1 MFYSCEWYIMA
12 LPKNKMV
19 KGGYVMIINETNY
32 FNPEYFGSC
41 FVVHDD
47 GTLEVTTC
55 RANCKQFTSKGDV
68 EYMKKTS
75 NYEFKE
81 TAEAKELALCTINE
95 ASLYPRIKCV
105 VRMLA
110 KKYAKG
116 IYDPAKAPLAYL
128 AIVDEM
134 AKKYCI
140 RFCSPCDKWYDI
152 FTPQNRYSAAC
163 IVAESFYENV
173 EQNDL

>member
-1 MFYSCEWYIMA
+1 MA

-32 FNPEYFGSC
+32 FNPEYSGSC

-47 GTLEVTTC
+47 GMLEIITHHP
-55 RANCKQFTSKGDV
+55 NCKQFTSKEGV
-68 EYMKKTS
+68 VNMKKS
-75 NYEFKE
+75 YQYIFSE
-81 TAEAKELALCTINE
+81 EARELALCTENE
-95 ASLYPRIKCV
+95 AVLYPRIKSI

-110 KKYAKG
+110 RKYAKG
-116 IYDPAKAPLAYL
+116 TYDHAKAAQAYL
-128 AIVDEM
+128 PVVVDM
-134 AKKYCI
+134 AKIYHK
-140 RFCSPCDKWYDI
+140 RFGSPDTPYYQI
-152 FTPQNRYSAAC
+152 FTPQIRYSAAC

>member
-1 MFYSCEWYIMA
+1 
-12 LPKNKMV
+12 
-19 KGGYVMIINETNY
+19 
-32 FNPEYFGSC
+32 
-41 FVVHDD
+41 
-47 GTLEVTTC
+47 
-55 RANCKQFTSKGDV
+55 
-68 EYMKKTS
+68 MKKTS

-81 TAEAKELALCTINE
+81 TVEAKELAICTCNE

-116 IYDPAKAPLAYL
+116 TYDPTKAPLAYL

-134 AKKYCI
+134 AKKYCV
-140 RFCSPCDKWYDI
+140 RFCSPCDRWYDI
-152 FTPQNRYSAAC
+152 FSPQDRYSAAC

>member
-1 MFYSCEWYIMA
+1 
-12 LPKNKMV
+12 
-19 KGGYVMIINETNY
+19 
-32 FNPEYFGSC
+32 
-41 FVVHDD
+41 
-47 GTLEVTTC
+47 
-55 RANCKQFTSKGDV
+55 
-68 EYMKKTS
+68 MKKTS

-81 TAEAKELALCTINE
+81 TAEAKELAICTCNE

-116 IYDPAKAPLAYL
+116 TYDPVKAPLAYL
-128 AIVDEM
+128 AIVDKM
-134 AKKYCI
+134 AKLYHKRFGSPDTKY
-140 RFCSPCDKWYDI
+140 YHI
-152 FTPQNRYSAAC
+152 FNSQVRYSAGC